1 MTDPELDDLLSLT
14 SRLAGEHLAT
24 LDRRSVVPSPAALEQ
39 LGELDRPLGVSGRA
53 AIDVV
58 SELAATGGPATV
70 AMNGGRYFGFV
81 NGSTLPAALA
91 ADWLVST
98 WDQNSALAVM
108 SPVAS
113 LCEDVAI
120 RWIVNLLGLPEGTDG
135 AFVTGATMAN
145 ATCLAA
151 ARDSVLAR
159 AGWDSV
165 GQGLI
170 GAPEVQVIV
179 GAEAHSTVY
188 KALGI
193 IGLGRDRVRRLP
205 VDPEGAIDP
214 GCLAESGDIDG
225 PAIVCLQAGN
235 VNSGAS
241 DPFGPL
247 IGWARGQGAWVHVD
261 GAFGLW
267 AAAAPER
274 RHLVDDVQA
283 ADSWATDGH
292 KWLNVPYDSGLAL
305 VRDPASLRHT
315 MGSTAAY
322 LPDSGRDSMHL
333 SPQSSQRARGVVM
346 WAALQSLGADGVAD
360 LVERC
365 CRLAARFAR
374 ALDVAGIDVLNEVAL
389 NQVVVAFGD
398 DDTTDAVIAGV
409 QEDGRMWAGP
419 TTWRGQRAM
428 RLSVSSWRTT
438 EDDIDA
444 SAEAVIE
451 LFRQQVGSGQ

>member
-1 MTDPELDDLLSLT
+1 MADLLSLT

-24 LDRRSVVPSPAALEQ
+24 LDRRAVAPSASAIQQ
-39 LGELDRPLGVSGRA
+39 LGELDRTLDRAGRDAVGVIA
-53 AIDVV
+53 
-58 SELAATGGPATV
+58 ELAATGGAATV

-81 NGSTLPAALA
+81 NGATLPAALA
-91 ADWLVST
+91 ADWLVSA

-113 LCEDVAI
+113 LCEGTAI
-120 RWIVNLLGLPEGTDG
+120 RWIGELLGLPDGVDG

-151 ARDSVLAR
+151 ARDQVLAD
-159 AGWDSV
+159 AGWNSIDD
-165 GQGLI
+165 GLI
-170 GAPEVQVIV
+170 GAPHVDVVV
-179 GAEAHSTVY
+179 GAEAHSTVF
-188 KALGI
+188 KALGV

-205 VDPEGAIDP
+205 VNPQGAVDAVELP
-214 GCLAESGDIDG
+214 DLMG

-241 DPFGPL
+241 DDFRRL
-247 IGWARGQGAWVHVD
+247 IEWAREQGAWVHVD

-274 RHLVDDVQA
+274 RHLVEGVGE

-305 VRDPASLRHT
+305 VRDPDTLRHT

-346 WAALQSLGADGVAD
+346 WAALQSLGREGVAD

-365 CRLAARFAR
+365 CRLAARFAS
-374 ALDVAGIDVLNEVAL
+374 LLSDAGIEVLNEVVL
-389 NQVVVAFGD
+389 NQAVVAFGAD
-398 DDTTDAVIAGV
+398 ATTDAVIAAV
-409 QEDGRMWAGP
+409 QADGRLWAGP
-419 TTWRGQRAM
+419 TTWRGRRAM

-438 EDDIDA
+438 EDDIDR

-451 LFRQQVGSGQ
+451 LYGEVVRSEAQ